1 MNKKMILVA
10 LSGSLAA
17 IAAVACSSSSTPA
30 TRTPTADAGDDG
42 STSSSSSSSSSS
54 GSGSSSGTPDSGPP
68 ACTGKSDCTGT
79 QLCCATLS
87 GAMLSAACQA
97 GPCVAI
103 MGFDSQVCNTPTE
116 CVTAGHVCL
125 PVSALAASAGGKGE
139 SCQPPLTDAGG
150 DAAPTD
156 SGNSPD
162 AAPGDAA
169 ADH

>member
-1 MNKKMILVA
+1 
-10 LSGSLAA
+10 
-17 IAAVACSSSSTPA
+17 
-30 TRTPTADAGDDG
+30 
-42 STSSSSSSSSSS
+42 
-54 GSGSSSGTPDSGPP
+54 
-68 ACTGKSDCTGT
+68 
-79 QLCCATLS
+79 
-87 GAMLSAACQA
+87 
-97 GPCVAI
+97 